1 MNLLLKSK
9 TGRTAG
15 NKNICVFKHIFCVN
29 VRSIVWY
36 YSHLQGHHRIS
47 LTSLNAIL
55 FSLYS
60 STIIKASSVQFLV
73 TIYIGT
79 RCMTKVC
86 DHTNTG

>member
-36 YSHLQGHHRIS
+36 YSHLQ
-47 LTSLNAIL
+47 A
-55 FSLYS
+55 
-60 STIIKASSVQFLV
+60 TIEFP
-73 TIYIGT
+73 
-79 RCMTKVC
+79 
-86 DHTNTG
+86 